1 MVLQLRTEGWGEYWP
16 CEEMGESL
24 VVPGV
29 SVVEGSGVGK
39 GLVSW
44 RMRSERGEIVAVS
57 ILHSLSI
64 VVTR

>member
-1 MVLQLRTEGWGEYWP
+1 
-16 CEEMGESL
+16 MGESL
-24 VVPGV
+24 LVPGG

-44 RMRSERGEIVAVS
+44 RMRSERGETVAVS
-57 ILHSLSI
+57 ILRSLSI